1 MFSVWPWPR
10 RSFRGSRRAS
20 TRTSNGCPGAPLR
33 TRVFRGPTRRR
44 SACWRLALAALLSAG
59 LPAQAANVE
68 VTRESDA
75 FNVVASADIDA
86 DPSVAWD
93 TVTDYEHLPRFV
105 PGVLHARVLARQSD
119 GVRQRLLVEQTGE
132 LRFLFFV
139 RRVGVLLD
147 VRHQPP
153 TRVEA
158 RALPRAAPGHDE
170 EASVTDF
177 EGTYVL
183 APIAGGVRLDYRAR
197 FAPTFDL
204 PPILGTLAVRQ
215 TMKRQFDA
223 LIAEIGRRQ
232 RALRPGGS
240 GS

>member
-1 MFSVWPWPR
+1 L
-10 RSFRGSRRAS
+10 RRAS
-20 TRTSNGCPGAPLR
+20 TPASNGCLGALR
-33 TRVFRGPTRRR
+33 PTPVFLGPTRRR
-44 SACWRLALAALLSAG
+44 SACCRFALAALLSAS
-59 LPAQAANVE
+59 LPAGAASFE
-68 VTRESDA
+68 VTRESDG

-105 PGVLHARVLARQSD
+105 PGVLHARVLARQAD
-119 GVRQRLLVEQTGE
+119 GARLLVEQTGE

-139 RRVGVLLD
+139 QRIGVLLD

-153 TRVEA
+153 TRVDA
-158 RALPRAAPGHDE
+158 RALPRAAPARGD

-177 EGTYVL
+177 EGTYLL

-204 PPILGTLAVRQ
+204 PPILGTLAVRL

-232 RALRPGGS
+232 RALRPS

>member
-1 MFSVWPWPR
+1 MSSVWPWLG
-10 RSFRGSRRAS
+10 RSCRSSRRAS
-20 TRTSNGCPGAPLR
+20 TRASNGCPGALQP

-44 SACWRLALAALLSAG
+44 SACCRFALAALLSAS
-59 LPAQAANVE
+59 LPAGAASFD
-68 VTRESDA
+68 VTRESNG

-86 DPSVAWD
+86 DPTVAWD
-93 TVTDYEHLPRFV
+93 TVTDYEHLPHFV
-105 PGVLHARVLARQSD
+105 PAVLHVRVLARQSD
-119 GVRQRLLVEQTGE
+119 GARQRLLVEQTGE

-139 RRVGVLLD
+139 QRIGVLLD

-158 RALPRAAPGHDE
+158 RALPRAAPARDD

-177 EGTYVL
+177 EGTYML

-223 LIAEIGRRQ
+223 LVAEIGRRQ
-232 RALRPGGS
+232 RALRPS